1 MQSIPL
7 RYAPADFVPFPKK
20 LSESISIWQRFE
32 SICAT
37 CAQRQAVVDGLK
49 EFNYTELLQTI
60 NGLADELQQ
69 LDLPAGASAAVVL
82 DTNWNSVT
90 AMFALIKSGIMFLPI
105 DTSLPEHRIRKHVD
119 CCEVDLI
126 VTSSAHSGLMKNL
139 GPDAVIFAVDQEHE
153 YSTVARATR
162 ARPREGV
169 CQILT
174 SGSSGKPKRVI
185 YTQTMILHDV
195 AVRTNSLRISTSDRV
210 AQWLGGTSLPL
221 MTMFLTLLN
230 GASLHICD
238 VRRRGHSDL
247 IGWIEDSRI
256 SILRLTPTLLRYVG
270 QYLDSL
276 QRLKHLRLV
285 STGGESLNTD
295 DVAMFRQRFPTHA
308 LLLNH
313 LSSTEYRVACQYF
326 IGPQTRLQGHI
337 VPVGYALED
346 FEIDIVDER
355 GEPVP
360 AGTSGEIIVR
370 SAYISPG
377 YVEGTN
383 GDTILFPR
391 DQRSGIISYR
401 SGDLG
406 LKRDDGCIEY
416 RGRNDRMMKIGGYRV
431 ELEEIE
437 AVLRPLVTV
446 EQVAA
451 VVFEDTKKQ
460 PGLAVFIAGAQV
472 KQTINDIRKK
482 VFAELG
488 LFGMPQR
495 VVIKHELPVTSNGKI
510 DRRALSRELEETKS
524 TAPGPHF

>member
-7 RYAPADFVPFPKK
+7 QYAPADFVPFPMSK
-20 LSESISIWQRFE
+20 SESISIWQRFE
-32 SICAT
+32 SVCT
-37 CAQRQAVVDGLK
+37 SCAQRQAVVDESK

-60 NGLADELQQ
+60 NGLADRLQQ
-69 LDLPAGASAAVVL
+69 LDLPADATAAVVL
-82 DTNWNSVT
+82 DTNWSSVT

-105 DTSLPEHRIRKHVD
+105 DTSLSAHRIQKYVD
-119 CCEVDLI
+119 CCKADLI
-126 VTSSAHSGLMKNL
+126 VTSSAHSGSMKNMDP
-139 GPDAVIFAVDQEHE
+139 GSVIFVVDQEYE
-153 YSTVARATR
+153 YSTASRA
-162 ARPREGV
+162 AMAQPREGV

-174 SGSSGKPKRVI
+174 SGSSGTPKRVI

-195 AVRTNSLRISTSDRV
+195 AARTNSLKISTSDRI

-247 IGWIEDSRI
+247 IGWIENSRI

-270 QYLDSL
+270 EHLNSP
-276 QRLKHLRLV
+276 QRLNHLRLV

-326 IGPQTRLQGHI
+326 IEPQTPLQGHI
-337 VPVGYALED
+337 VPVGYPLED

-355 GEPVP
+355 GTPVP
-360 AGTSGEIIVR
+360 AGTPGEIIVR

-377 YVEGTN
+377 YVEGSN
-383 GDTILFPR
+383 GDTIFFPR

-416 RGRNDRMMKIGGYRV
+416 RGRIDRMVKIWGYRV

-437 AVLRPLVTV
+437 AVLRPMVTV

-460 PGLAVFIAGAQV
+460 PCLAVFIAGARV
-472 KQTINDIRKK
+472 KPTINDIRKK

-488 LFGMPQR
+488 LFGMPHR

-524 TAPGPHF
+524 TVQ